1 MKKRIAIIGAGIGG
15 TSILRRLVEHEK
27 FNTEYS
33 IDIYDKEALLG
44 RGFAFKHDSK
54 HLLINTITKE
64 MSMKEDLND
73 YTEWLDSIGVNPP
86 VHTSR
91 DLFGDYVNHI
101 FRKILSEH
109 QNVHAYGTFIDDVI
123 FNPDD
128 ATYTL
133 ISEHS
138 TRIYDAVFFVPG
150 TLEYSDPYD
159 LKDTENFIHNPYPVP
174 IKLGALEG
182 TAGIIGSGL
191 SAIDIIRYLILD
203 RDLKNIYVFSRHG
216 DLPAVRS
223 GENTLTLKYFI
234 RDNVDKYI
242 KDDHISLGCVTR
254 LFNQELRHQNIDLD
268 LFGKEFSHPKEQI
281 QFNLDNIEAV
291 TKLELLILSAEDL
304 FTYVYMY
311 LNQKD
316 KARFLKLYD
325 PLIEQY
331 HSPMP
336 LKVAKQ
342 LLEWIDDKRVHFIN
356 EMDSVEIGEQFTVK
370 TKDNESYRID
380 TLINATGPTKNIRED
395 SRPIFKNLLDR
406 MLITDSEFGGA
417 PVNRT
422 FELISPRHGALP
434 HFYAIGEIARGTMY
448 RGDSVDILVNKS
460 KNIIENF
467 FETE

>member
-1 MKKRIAIIGAGIGG
+1 
-15 TSILRRLVEHEK
+15 
-27 FNTEYS
+27 
-33 IDIYDKEALLG
+33 
-44 RGFAFKHDSK
+44 
-54 HLLINTITKE
+54 
-64 MSMKEDLND
+64 
-73 YTEWLDSIGVNPP
+73 
-86 VHTSR
+86 
-91 DLFGDYVNHI
+91 
-101 FRKILSEH
+101 
-109 QNVHAYGTFIDDVI
+109 
-123 FNPDD
+123 
-128 ATYTL
+128 
-133 ISEHS
+133 
-138 TRIYDAVFFVPG
+138 
-150 TLEYSDPYD
+150 
-159 LKDTENFIHNPYPVP
+159 
-174 IKLGALEG
+174 
-182 TAGIIGSGL
+182 IGSGL

-268 LFGKEFSHPKEQI
+268 LFGKEFSQPEEQI

-342 LLEWIDDKRVHFIN
+342 LLEWI
-356 EMDSVEIGEQFTVK
+356 
-370 TKDNESYRID
+370 
-380 TLINATGPTKNIRED
+380 
-395 SRPIFKNLLDR
+395 
-406 MLITDSEFGGA
+406 
-417 PVNRT
+417 
-422 FELISPRHGALP
+422 
-434 HFYAIGEIARGTMY
+434 
-448 RGDSVDILVNKS
+448 
-460 KNIIENF
+460 
-467 FETE
+467 